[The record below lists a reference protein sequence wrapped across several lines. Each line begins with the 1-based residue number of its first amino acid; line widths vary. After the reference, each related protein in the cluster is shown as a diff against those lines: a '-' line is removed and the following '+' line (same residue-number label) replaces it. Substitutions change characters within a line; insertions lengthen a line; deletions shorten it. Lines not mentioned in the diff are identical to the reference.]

1 MSVRVPKQGLHFT
14 QEGTEA
20 RRPCGLPRVTQRSQ
34 LCLGL
39 HGRCH
44 HLSSHSM
51 APYQDTATMA
61 PAPTFQP
68 LPQFITCHPTVPIW
82 THTCTSTN
90 VPVQGFENWVTCR
103 ERAIK
108 KVYLGHRPGPESFLP
123 HPTSS
128 QAWDSGSCHLEA
140 KSPPSL
146 HHGAH
151 VHPWG
156 PADALAHFHDPPQDV
171 CPPHCTPLPPCPWA
185 ELSPWLKEA
194 AGAEVGQT
202 GGSRPQ
208 SPCSIFPRD
217 TEKRGRA
224 GRGFLRSQS
233 HVSRKTGI

>member
-1 MSVRVPKQGLHFT
+1 MQASHPSAVPAADALAPGNTRAFASQSRVCILH
-14 QEGTEA
+14 
-20 RRPCGLPRVTQRSQ
+20 RRELRPGGRVACPGSHSWSQ

-39 HGRCH
+39 HGRRH

-51 APYQDTATMA
+51 APYKDTATTA

-156 PADALAHFHDPPQDV
+156 PADALAHFQDPPQDV
-171 CPPHCTPLPPCPWA
+171 CPPTLHPPPPSQPAPGLNC
-185 ELSPWLKEA
+185 L
-194 AGAEVGQT
+194 
-202 GGSRPQ
+202 
-208 SPCSIFPRD
+208 
-217 TEKRGRA
+217 RG
-224 GRGFLRSQS
+224 
-233 HVSRKTGI
+233 